1 MHVRALAATVV
12 FQALSEGR
20 SLAETLPNAV
30 ERLHDSSERAL
41 LQELS
46 YGTLRWYPQLD
57 GVAQLLLRKPFKRKD
72 GDVFALLLVGLYQ
85 LMHLRVA
92 PHAAVS
98 LSVSAVDDLG
108 KSWAKGLVN
117 AVLRGYQRDPALL
130 ARACTEPGA
139 QLAHPDWLLAAFK
152 RDWPDHWQAIAQAN
166 NARPPM
172 TLRVNQGRV
181 ERDAYLAQ
189 LEQKSLLARVSDFAP
204 DALTLDQ
211 PIDVLHLPEF
221 ARGWVSVQDAAAQ
234 LAAQLLDAQAGERV
248 LDACAAPGGKSA
260 HILERQPAL
269 AELVAVDRD
278 AQRMRRVSENLQRLE
293 LSARCVVAD
302 AVATA
307 DWWDG
312 RPFDRILLDAP
323 CTATGVIRRHPDI
336 KVLRREADVAGLVA
350 QQARLLHALWPL
362 LQEGGT
368 LVYATCSVLREENEL
383 QMQNFLNAH
392 VHAQEISVDA
402 AWGHACAVGRQILP
416 GEADMDGFY
425 YAILRKQQ
433 H

>member
-1 MHVRALAATVV
+1 MHTRALAATVV

-20 SLAETLPNAV
+20 SLADTLPGAI
-30 ERLHDSSERAL
+30 ERLGDASERAL

-130 ARACTEPGA
+130 ARACGKSSA
-139 QLAHPDWLLAAFK
+139 ALAHPDWLLALFK
-152 RDWPDHWQAIAQAN
+152 RDWPDHWQALAQAN

-172 TLRVNQGRV
+172 TLRVNQQQV
-181 ERDAYLAQ
+181 ERDAYAAQ
-189 LEQKSLLARVSDFAP
+189 LEQQALRARASDFALQ
-204 DALTLDQ
+204 ALTLDT
-211 PIDVLHLPEF
+211 PVDVVNLPEF

-234 LAAQLLDAQAGERV
+234 LAAALLDVQPGERV

-269 AELVAVDRD
+269 GELVAVDRD
-278 AQRMRRVSENLQRLE
+278 AQRMRRVSENLQRLGIQ
-293 LSARCVVAD
+293 ATCMVAD
-302 AVATA
+302 VAAAA

-312 RPFDRILLDAP
+312 RKFDRILLDAP
-323 CTATGVIRRHPDI
+323 CSATGVIRRHPDI
-336 KVLRREADVAGLVA
+336 KVLRRASDVAGLIE
-350 QQARLLHALWPL
+350 QQARLLNALWPL
-362 LQEGGT
+362 LQDGGT
-368 LVYATCSVLREENEL
+368 LVYATCSVLRGENEL
-383 QMQNFLNAH
+383 QVRDFLATH
-392 VHAQEISVDA
+392 ADAQEIPIVA
-402 AWGHACAVGRQILP
+402 ACGHVCTFGCQILP

-433 H
+433 R

>member
-12 FQALSEGR
+12 FQTLHEGR
-20 SLAETLPNAV
+20 SLSDSLPSAIEQLSDV
-30 ERLHDSSERAL
+30 SERAL

-98 LSVSAVDDLG
+98 LSVSAVDELG

-130 ARACTEPGA
+130 GRACGKSSA
-139 QLAHPDWLLAAFK
+139 ALAHPDWLLDAFK
-152 RDWPDHWQAIAQAN
+152 RDWPKHWQAIAQAN

-172 TLRVNQGRV
+172 ALRVNHRHI
-181 ERDAYLAQ
+181 ERDAYAAQ
-189 LEQKSLLARVSDFAP
+189 LEQKSLHSHAVDFAP
-204 DALTLDQ
+204 DALLLDT
-211 PIDVLHLPEF
+211 PVDVLHLPGF
-221 ARGWVSVQDAAAQ
+221 SRGWASVQDAAAQ
-234 LAAQLLDAQAGERV
+234 FAAQLLDAQPGERV

-269 AELVAVDRD
+269 GELVAVDRD
-278 AQRMRRVSENLQRLE
+278 ALRMRRVTENLQRLG
-293 LSARCVVAD
+293 LQAQCVVAD
-302 AVATA
+302 AAVPEG
-307 DWWDG
+307 WWDG
-312 RPFDRILLDAP
+312 RQFNRILLDAP
-323 CTATGVIRRHPDI
+323 CSATGVIRRHPDI
-336 KVLRREADVAGLVA
+336 KVLRRETDIASLIE
-350 QQARLLHALWPL
+350 QQSQLLNALWPL
-362 LQEGGT
+362 LRDGGT
-368 LVYATCSVLREENEL
+368 LLYATCSVLRDENEVRVGS
-383 QMQNFLNAH
+383 FLTAH
-392 VHAQEISVDA
+392 PEAKEIPISTG
-402 AWGHACAVGRQILP
+402 WGHACVNGRQILP

-425 YAILRKQQ
+425 YATLLKQ
-433 H
+433 

>member
-1 MHVRALAATVV
+1 MHTRALAATVV

-20 SLAETLPNAV
+20 SLAESLPDAI
-30 ERLHDSSERAL
+30 ERLTDASERAL

-46 YGTLRWYPQLD
+46 YGTLRWYPQID

-98 LSVSAVDDLG
+98 LSVLAVDELG

-130 ARACTEPGA
+130 ARACGKSSA
-139 QLAHPDWLLAAFK
+139 ALAHPDWLLALFR
-152 RDWPDHWQAIAQAN
+152 RDWPEHWQALAQAN
-166 NARPPM
+166 NARPPL
-172 TLRVNQGRV
+172 TLRVNPRQV
-181 ERDAYLAQ
+181 TRDDYAARLAQ
-189 LEQKSLLARVSDFAP
+189 QSLPARGSEFAP
-204 DALTLDQ
+204 QALTLDT
-211 PIDVLHLPEF
+211 PVDVVNLPEF

-234 LAAQLLDAQAGERV
+234 LAAGLLDAQPGERV

-260 HILERQPAL
+260 HILEQQPAL
-269 AELVAVDRD
+269 GELVALDRD
-278 AQRMRRVSENLQRLE
+278 AQRMRRVRENLQRLGMQ
-293 LSARCVVAD
+293 ATCVVAD
-302 AVATA
+302 AAAVA

-312 RPFDRILLDAP
+312 RTFDRILLDAP

-336 KVLRREADVAGLVA
+336 KVLRRASDVAGLIE
-350 QQARLLHALWPL
+350 QQTRLLNALWPL
-362 LQEGGT
+362 LRDGGM
-368 LVYATCSVLREENEL
+368 LVYATCSVLRVENEVRVRE
-383 QMQNFLNAH
+383 FLAAH
-392 VHAQEISVDA
+392 ANAQEIPIAA
-402 AWGHACAVGRQILP
+402 AWGHGCTFGRQNLP

-425 YAILRKQQ
+425 YATLRKQQ
-433 H
+433 R

>member
-30 ERLHDSSERAL
+30 ERLRDSSERAL

-46 YGTLRWYPQLD
+46 YGTLRWYPQLN

-85 LMHLRVA
+85 LIHLRVA

-130 ARACTEPGA
+130 ARACAAPGA
-139 QLAHPDWLLAAFK
+139 QLAHPDWLLSAFK

-181 ERDAYLAQ
+181 GRDAYLAQ

-234 LAAQLLDAQAGERV
+234 LAAQLLDAQPGERV

-293 LSARCVVAD
+293 LQARCVVAD

-392 VHAQEISVDA
+392 VHAREISVDA

-425 YAILRKQQ
+425 YAILRKQ
-433 H
+433 HH

>member
-1 MHVRALAATVV
+1 MQTRALAATVV

-20 SLAETLPNAV
+20 SLADTLPGAV
-30 ERLHDSSERAL
+30 ERLRDASERAL

-130 ARACTEPGA
+130 ARACNKSSA
-139 QLAHPDWLLAAFK
+139 ALAHPDWLLAMFK
-152 RDWPDHWQAIAQAN
+152 RDWPDHWQALAQAN

-172 TLRVNQGRV
+172 TLRVNQSQV
-181 ERDAYLAQ
+181 ERDAYALQ
-189 LEQKSLLARVSDFAP
+189 LTQKDLSARASEFAP
-204 DALTLDQ
+204 QALILET
-211 PIDVLHLPEF
+211 PIDVQNLPEF

-234 LAAQLLDAQAGERV
+234 LAAALLDVQPGERV

-269 AELVAVDRD
+269 GELVAVDRD
-278 AQRMRRVSENLQRLE
+278 AQRMRRVNENLQRLGMQ
-293 LSARCVVAD
+293 AKCVVAD
-302 AVATA
+302 VAAAA

-312 RPFDRILLDAP
+312 RKFDRILLDAP
-323 CTATGVIRRHPDI
+323 CSATGVIRRHPDI
-336 KVLRREADVAGLVA
+336 KVLRRATDVAGLIE
-350 QQARLLHALWPL
+350 QQARLLNALWPL
-362 LQEGGT
+362 LQDGGT
-368 LVYATCSVLREENEL
+368 LVYATCSVLRAENEV
-383 QMQNFLNAH
+383 QVRDFLAAH
-392 VHAQEISVDA
+392 ADAQEIPIVA
-402 AWGHACAVGRQILP
+402 TWGHVCTFGRQILP

-425 YAILRKQQ
+425 YATLRKQQ
-433 H
+433 R

>member
-30 ERLHDSSERAL
+30 ERLRDSSERAL

-130 ARACTEPGA
+130 ARACTAPGA

-172 TLRVNQGRV
+172 TLRVNQRRV
-181 ERDAYLAQ
+181 ERDAYMAQ
-189 LEQKSLLARVSDFAP
+189 LEQKSLLARASDFAP

-234 LAAQLLDAQAGERV
+234 LAAQLLDAQPGERV
-248 LDACAAPGGKSA
+248 LDACAAPGGKTA

-293 LSARCVVAD
+293 LPARCVVAD

-336 KVLRREADVAGLVA
+336 KVLRRAADVAGLVA

-392 VHAQEISVDA
+392 VHAQVVPVAS

-433 H
+433 R

>member
-30 ERLHDSSERAL
+30 ERLRDSSERAL

-130 ARACTEPGA
+130 ARACTAPGA

-181 ERDAYLAQ
+181 ERDAYMAQ
-189 LEQKSLLARVSDFAP
+189 LEQKSLLARASDFAS

-221 ARGWVSVQDAAAQ
+221 ARGWASVQDAAAQ

-293 LSARCVVAD
+293 LQARCVVAD
-302 AVATA
+302 AAATA

-362 LQEGGT
+362 LRDGGT

-383 QMQNFLNAH
+383 QMQNFLSAH
-392 VHAQEISVDA
+392 VQAQAVPIAS

-425 YAILRKQQ
+425 YAILRKQ
-433 H
+433 HH

>member
-30 ERLHDSSERAL
+30 ERLRDSSERAL
-41 LQELS
+41 LKELS

-130 ARACTEPGA
+130 ARACTAPGA

-181 ERDAYLAQ
+181 GRDAYLAQ
-189 LEQKSLLARVSDFAP
+189 LEQKSLLARVCDFAP

-234 LAAQLLDAQAGERV
+234 LAARLLDAQPGERV

-293 LSARCVVAD
+293 LQARCVVAD

-383 QMQNFLNAH
+383 QMQNFLSAH
-392 VHAQEISVDA
+392 VHAHAVPVASD
-402 AWGHACAVGRQILP
+402 WGHACAVGRQILP

-425 YAILRKQQ
+425 YAILRKQY

>member
-30 ERLHDSSERAL
+30 ERLRDSSERAL

-130 ARACTEPGA
+130 ARACTAPGA

-234 LAAQLLDAQAGERV
+234 LAAQLLDAKAGERV

-293 LSARCVVAD
+293 LQARCIVAD

-336 KVLRREADVAGLVA
+336 KVLRRDADVAGLVA

>member
-1 MHVRALAATVV
+1 MHTRALAATVV

-20 SLAETLPNAV
+20 SLADTLPSAI
-30 ERLHDSSERAL
+30 ERLRDASERAL
-41 LQELS
+41 LQELT
-46 YGTLRWYPQLD
+46 YGTLRWYSQLD

-130 ARACTEPGA
+130 ERACA
-139 QLAHPDWLLAAFK
+139 KSSAALAHPDWLLNAFK
-152 RDWPDHWQAIAQAN
+152 RDWPQHWQAIAQAN

-172 TLRVNQGRV
+172 TLRVNQRQVG
-181 ERDAYLAQ
+181 RDAYAAQ
-189 LEQKSLLARVSDFAP
+189 LEQKSLPAHASEFAP
-204 DALTLDQ
+204 EALTLDT
-211 PIDVLHLPEF
+211 PVDVLHLPEF

-234 LAAQLLDAQAGERV
+234 LAAQLLDAQPGERV

-269 AELVAVDRD
+269 GELVALDRD
-278 AQRMRRVSENLQRLE
+278 GQRMRRVTENLQRLG
-293 LSARCVVAD
+293 LQAQCVVAD
-302 AVATA
+302 AAAAV
-307 DWWDG
+307 DWWDA

-323 CTATGVIRRHPDI
+323 CSATGVIRRHPDI
-336 KVLRREADVAGLVA
+336 KVLRRETDVAGLVE
-350 QQARLLHALWPL
+350 QQAQLLNALWPL
-362 LQEGGT
+362 LREGGT
-368 LVYATCSVLREENEL
+368 LVYATCSVLRGENEL
-383 QMQNFLNAH
+383 QVQNFLTAH
-392 VHAQEISVDA
+392 ADAQEIPIAA

-425 YAILRKQQ
+425 YATLCKQSR
-433 H
+433 